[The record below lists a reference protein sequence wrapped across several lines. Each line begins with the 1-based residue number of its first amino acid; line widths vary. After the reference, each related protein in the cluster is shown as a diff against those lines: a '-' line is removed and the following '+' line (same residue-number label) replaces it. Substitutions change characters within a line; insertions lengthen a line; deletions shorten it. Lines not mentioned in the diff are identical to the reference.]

1 MNRPQPR
8 RLTPPSQSGVAM
20 KIAKTA
26 GLFFLCLTSMLSLGC
41 EKVEKLEFTTQFQ
54 VIFLDNNNAYIGKM
68 QQTGKDY
75 IRLANVF
82 YIQSQADPETKQVSN
97 TLTKRGSELH
107 KPDFMYINT
116 QHILMIEPVTPD
128 SQVAKLIEQ
137 SEIEATKQIA
147 PSDTGNK

>member
-1 MNRPQPR
+1 MR
-8 RLTPPSQSGVAM
+8 
-20 KIAKTA
+20 IAKEV
-26 GLFFLCLTSMLSLGC
+26 GLFIICSSFFLLLGC
-41 EKVEKLEFTTQFQ
+41 EKAEKLDVTTQYQ
-54 VIFLDNNNAYIGKM
+54 VVFLDNNNAYIGKM

-75 IRLANVF
+75 IRLTNVF

-116 QHILMIEPVTPD
+116 QHMVMIEPVTPN

-137 SEIEATKQIA
+137 SETESTKQIA
-147 PSDTGNK
+147 PSNTGK